1 MLISTLSGLV
11 HVFCVLYSTYL
22 LHTCTVLR
30 TQSLALAIGY
40 IFYSLRW
47 FSRYAGLFCQF
58 RSRLNNFTQFN
69 LRSGPVFLSCYILTP
84 KVRVINSNFLFSAY
98 SCFQMFGRGAHY
110 ARKIR
115 CRVFFYPVS
124 PSLSPCE
131 KRWCFQII
139 RLN

>member
-30 TQSLALAIGY
+30 TQSLVLAIGY

-58 RSRLNNFTQFN
+58 RSRLNNFTKFKPEIRPSFSE
-69 LRSGPVFLSCYILTP
+69 LLH
-84 KVRVINSNFLFSAY
+84 INA
-98 SCFQMFGRGAHY
+98 
-110 ARKIR
+110 
-115 CRVFFYPVS
+115 
-124 PSLSPCE
+124 
-131 KRWCFQII
+131 
-139 RLN
+139 